1 MKNIKVCFIGLA
13 LMLLGVSGI
22 KAQQNTTRSVL
33 SENTWFRLSIA
44 HEGIY
49 KIDYNAFQAMGI
61 DAEALNPNHI
71 RLFGN
76 PSGALAEKNS
86 EPRPDDLTEL
96 AIYVSGNGDGSFDT
110 DDYVLFYGQEPTRWN
125 LETKGSNYQYVRD
138 RNYYSDTTYY
148 YLCVDSGANGLRV
161 EEQASLPVE
170 GTTTVI
176 TEFPDF
182 WCHEEELFSPYSFG
196 RNWFGESMSAPDAE
210 MTLPVEFRNLVKSKS
225 LTVRMA
231 VVGRSKGDTM
241 RYSMS
246 IGNNLLADN
255 VRISAYGNYNY
266 GVLSTI
272 EKQFFLENDIATF
285 SLRQGAGPVGAMLY
299 LDYVEIY
306 GWRQLKRVGSSFPF
320 RLFPSQFGDD
330 VTAIWV
336 QDVSDRFW
344 LWDVSSPLV
353 PKQQQGVLSSGNFVF
368 AVMGPAERR
377 YLMFDP
383 SEALEVPSWT
393 QVANQNL
400 HSITEADML
409 IISSPLFMQQAQ
421 QLADFHEEND
431 GIKSVVVNVEEI
443 YNEFSTGICDPS
455 GIRDFIRMVYLRSG
469 GALKYVTLFG
479 RPSFDYRNLKG
490 LGKNF
495 VPCYED
501 NSNPLREE
509 SYGTDDFFCM
519 MDIDEG
525 GNAVGR
531 MDVGIGRLPVST
543 MAEADAVLN
552 KIRLYYDMEATK
564 GTWKTQFQFLSDDES
579 RDYVNQSEIYYNMI
593 DTITPALHTQK
604 IYCGAYPVH
613 NTSTGAEI
621 PQANSELMQSLNDGV
636 FVLCYTGHGGV
647 KGLTGDNVFTVSD
660 IAALANHERMPFVFT
675 ATCEFA
681 KYDNP
686 LLVSAGEQLFLK
698 PDGGAIALFSP
709 CRPTL
714 GSNNRKIGVALMNL
728 LTRRDRSGKLLRLGD
743 VVRMA
748 KNYDG
753 NYPDGVFR
761 NINVSFVF
769 FGDPALRLS
778 YPEEDIVALK
788 INGIPTG
795 NEIVALGAMSTV
807 ALEGEIRKA
816 NGGIDSHFNGELRA
830 KLYDKKDP
838 IKLTFKNVDGTTEN
852 REYYHYK
859 SVIYEGRVSVKN
871 GKFRLLFQVP
881 KDINPDYGAPRFQFY
896 AYDSIRKK
904 EAIGRFDN
912 LILGGIDPAA
922 VSDNEGPQVKFYWNT
937 PDFVNGASVERSG
950 VLFADLYDAQGI
962 YHYDFSL
969 GRNIMLGSNWPALN
983 NMVLNDHFE
992 PTIDDFRRGRI
1003 TLPIDNL
1010 EPGSYEFKLKVWDT
1024 QDNATEATLWFVVD
1038 DALFLSQVHNF
1049 PNPFSDETWFHF
1061 AHSGDDGDFHVD
1073 LEVFDMLGRQVA
1085 QMTQNVSMDNGMTT
1099 PIHWNANDMEGK
1111 PLRSGIY
1118 LYRFTF
1124 TDGNGHTRSVSQKMV
1139 VMR

>member
-1 MKNIKVCFIGLA
+1 MKTIKMYFIGLT
-13 LMLLGVSGI
+13 LLLLGGHGAM
-22 KAQQNTTRSVL
+22 AQQNVTRSVL
-33 SENTWFRLSIA
+33 SRNTWFRLSIA
-44 HEGIY
+44 HEGVY

-61 DAEALNPNHI
+61 DVDALNPNQI

-96 AIYVSGNGDGSFDT
+96 AIYVSGNEDGSFDT

-125 LETKGSNYQYVRD
+125 LENIGSNYQYVRD

-148 YLCVDSGANGLRV
+148 YLCVDSGANGLRIG
-161 EEQASLPVE
+161 EQASLPVE

-182 WCHEEELFSPYSFG
+182 WCHEEEIFSPYSIE
-196 RNWFGESMSAPDAE
+196 RNWLGESMSDPNAE
-210 MTLPVEFRNLVKSKS
+210 LSLPIVFHNLVKSKS
-225 LTVRMA
+225 LSVKMA
-231 VVGRSKGDTM
+231 VVGRSKDAPM

-246 IGNNLLADN
+246 IDNNLLADN
-255 VRISAYGNYNY
+255 VWISSYQIYHY
-266 GVLSTI
+266 GVLSKI
-272 EKQFFLENDIATF
+272 EKQFFLENDTATF
-285 SLRQGAGPVGAMLY
+285 SLRQGAGPAGAMLY

-306 GWRQLKRVGSSFPF
+306 GWRQLKRVGSIFPF

-330 VTAIWV
+330 VSAVWV
-336 QDVSDRFW
+336 QDVSESFW

-368 AVMGPAERR
+368 AVNGNAERR

-383 SEALEVPSWT
+383 SAALEVPSWT
-393 QVANQNL
+393 KVANQNL
-400 HSITEADML
+400 HSITDADML
-409 IISSPLFMQQAQ
+409 IITSPLFMQQAQ
-421 QLADFHEEND
+421 QLADFHAEND
-431 GIKSVVVNVEEI
+431 GMNSVVVNVEEI
-443 YNEFSTGICDPS
+443 YNEFSTGTCDPS
-455 GIRDFIRMVYLRSG
+455 GIRDFIRMVYLRNR

-479 RPSFDYRNLKG
+479 RPSFDYRNLYG
-490 LGKNF
+490 LGRNF

-509 SYGTDDFFCM
+509 NFGTDDYFGM
-519 MDIDEG
+519 MDTDEG
-525 GNAVGR
+525 GNVAGR
-531 MDVGIGRLPVST
+531 LDVGIGRLPVST
-543 MAEADAVLN
+543 TAEADAVLN
-552 KIRLYYDMEATK
+552 KIRLYYDMDATH
-564 GTWKTQFQFLSDDES
+564 GPWKTHFQFLSDDET
-579 RDYVNQSEIYYNMI
+579 RAYVIHNETYYNMI
-593 DTITPALHTQK
+593 DSITPALHTQK
-604 IYCGAYPVH
+604 IYCGAYPIH
-613 NTSTGAEI
+613 NTSTGVEI
-621 PQANSELMQSLNDGV
+621 PQANAELKQSLNDGV

-660 IAALANHERMPFVFT
+660 ISALANHERMPFVFT

-698 PDGGAIALFSP
+698 ADGGAIALFSP
-709 CRPTL
+709 CRPTV
-714 GSNNRKIGVALMNL
+714 GTNNNKIGVALMNL
-728 LTRRDRSGKLLRLGD
+728 LTRRDRNGKLMRLGD

-753 NYPDGVFR
+753 NYPNGVQK

-788 INGIPTG
+788 INGIPIG
-795 NEIVALGAMSTV
+795 NEVVELGAMSTV
-807 ALEGEIRKA
+807 ALEGEIRKP
-816 NGGIDSHFNGELRA
+816 NGAIDSHFNGELRA
-830 KLYDKKDP
+830 ELYDKKEP
-838 IKLTFKNVDGTTEN
+838 IRVTFLKNDGSPEIL
-852 REYYHYK
+852 EYFHHK
-859 SVIYEGRVSVKN
+859 TVIYEGRVSVKN
-871 GKFRLLFQVP
+871 GQFKLLFQVP
-881 KDINPDYGAPRFQFY
+881 KDINLDFGAPRFQFY
-896 AYDSIRKK
+896 AYDSIHKK
-904 EAIGRFDN
+904 EAIGKFDH

-922 VSDNEGPQVKFYWNT
+922 VSDNEGPQIKFYWNT

-950 VLFADLYDAQGI
+950 VLCAEIYDAQGI

-1010 EPGSYEFKLKVWDT
+1010 EPGSYEFKLKESY
-1024 QDNATEATLWFVVD
+1024 A
-1038 DALFLSQVHNF
+1038 
-1049 PNPFSDETWFHF
+1049 
-1061 AHSGDDGDFHVD
+1061 
-1073 LEVFDMLGRQVA
+1073 
-1085 QMTQNVSMDNGMTT
+1085 
-1099 PIHWNANDMEGK
+1099 
-1111 PLRSGIY
+1111 
-1118 LYRFTF
+1118 
-1124 TDGNGHTRSVSQKMV
+1124 
-1139 VMR
+1139 